1 METIMQMV
9 QFKID
14 GMTCEGCARSVTSA
28 LQGSPGVETVAV
40 NFATGLADVGF
51 NESLTNIDSLKAAV
65 EAAGFDVV

>member
-1 METIMQMV
+1 MQMV

-14 GMTCEGCARSVTSA
+14 GMTCEGCAKSVTSA

-40 NFATGLADVGF
+40 NFATGIADIGF
-51 NESLTNIDSLKAAV
+51 DDSLTNVDTLKAAV

>member
-1 METIMQMV
+1 MQMV

-14 GMTCEGCARSVTSA
+14 GMTCEGCAKSVTSA

-40 NFATGLADVGF
+40 NFATGIADIGF
-51 NESLTNIDSLKAAV
+51 DDNLTNADTLKAAV

>member
-1 METIMQMV
+1 MQMV

-14 GMTCEGCARSVTSA
+14 GMTCEGCAKRVTSA

-40 NFATGLADVGF
+40 NFATGIADIGF
-51 NESLTNIDSLKAAV
+51 DDSLTNVDTLKAAV

>member
-1 METIMQMV
+1 MQMV

-14 GMTCEGCARSVTSA
+14 GMTCEGCAKSVTSA

-40 NFATGLADVGF
+40 NFATGIADIGF
-51 NESLTNIDSLKAAV
+51 DDSLTNADALKAAV

>member
-1 METIMQMV
+1 MV

-14 GMTCEGCARSVTSA
+14 GMTCEGCAKSVTSA

-40 NFATGLADVGF
+40 NFATGIADIGF
-51 NESLTNIDSLKAAV
+51 DDSLTNADTLKAAF

>member
-1 METIMQMV
+1 MQMV

-14 GMTCEGCARSVTSA
+14 GMSCEGCAKSVTAA

-40 NFATGLADVGF
+40 NFATSIADIGF
-51 NESLTNIDSLKAAV
+51 DDSLTNVETLKAAV

>member
-1 METIMQMV
+1 MQMV

-14 GMTCEGCARSVTSA
+14 SMTCEGCAKSVTSA

-40 NFATGLADVGF
+40 NFATGIADIGF
-51 NESLTNIDSLKAAV
+51 DDSLTNVDTLKAAV